1 MNVVTRFAPSPSGSL
16 HIGGARTALFNF
28 LYAKAK
34 CGIFKIRIENTDSKR
49 GSEESIQNI
58 LQSLEWL
65 GVNTDQEIVYQN
77 KNFDKHVKVSKLLIE
92 KKLAY
97 KCYLDNDEISI
108 LQKKKR
114 ENNSKIESI
123 CRYGC

>member
-34 CGIFKIRIENTDSKR
+34 GGIFKIRIENTDSKR

-77 KNFDKHVKVSKLLIE
+77 KSLF
-92 KKLAY
+92 AY
-97 KCYLDNDEISI
+97 
-108 LQKKKR
+108 
-114 ENNSKIESI
+114 
-123 CRYGC
+123 